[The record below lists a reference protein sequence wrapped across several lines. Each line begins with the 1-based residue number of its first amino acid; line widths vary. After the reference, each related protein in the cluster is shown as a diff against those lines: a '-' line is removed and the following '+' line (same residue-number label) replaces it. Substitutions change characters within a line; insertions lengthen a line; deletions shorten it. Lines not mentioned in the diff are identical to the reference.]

1 MNAFLERPVLSAVAE
16 SVIYDKNESDEV
28 KAFLDRTL
36 CTGQRYS
43 MCKSIF
49 NEHCWFMYSVYV
61 NSDTK

>member
-16 SVIYDKNESDEV
+16 SVMYDKNESDEV

-36 CTGQRYS
+36 CTGQRHS

-49 NEHCWFMYSVYV
+49 NEHC
-61 NSDTK
+61 